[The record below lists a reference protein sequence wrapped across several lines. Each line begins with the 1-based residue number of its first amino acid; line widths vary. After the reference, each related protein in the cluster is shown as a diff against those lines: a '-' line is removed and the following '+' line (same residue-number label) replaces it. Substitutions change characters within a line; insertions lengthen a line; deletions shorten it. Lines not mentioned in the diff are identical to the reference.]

1 VDDFDVS
8 LQQSQ
13 TGFARSLFG
22 PGSNH
27 NQVGIGIIRRL
38 GFMNLDGRE
47 KGLAMN
53 EIKDLAH
60 GQFMIGI
67 AQGDL
72 IGQTTLGQRVG
83 KSGTHRA
90 GANDH
95 NFSWFPRVVIHKYS
109 SVAVPMP

>member
-1 VDDFDVS
+1 VDDFDVA
-8 LQQSQ
+8 LQQIQ
-13 TGFARSLFG
+13 TGLAGPLFG
-22 PGSNH
+22 PGRNH

-38 GFMNLDGRE
+38 GFTNLDGRE

-53 EIKDLAH
+53 QIEDLSH

-72 IGQTTLGQRVG
+72 IGQTALGQRVG

-90 GANDH
+90 GANNHDL
-95 NFSWFPRVVIHKYS
+95 SWFPRVIIHKR
-109 SVAVPMP
+109 VKADPF

>member
-1 VDDFDVS
+1 M
-8 LQQSQ
+8 
-13 TGFARSLFG
+13 
-22 PGSNH
+22 
-27 NQVGIGIIRRL
+27 NQIK
-38 GFMNLDGRE
+38 NLT
-47 KGLAMN
+47 
-53 EIKDLAH
+53 H

-95 NFSWFPRVVIHKYS
+95 DLSWFPRVIIHKYS
-109 SVAVPMP
+109 SVVVPTVFVNGNVSHWSELQLAIYHLACAMKNVQPMLVVGLNPIGC